1 MAIDG
6 GCIFDLFGENERNIS
21 QRRMMIMKKVM
32 VLAIVLMFSAGAA
45 MAYPENA
52 VQNQASEHAQ
62 AMKEKAAEKQQA
74 AEEKAQEM
82 QEKATEKQEA
92 AQQKALEKKEKAAEK
107 QEAAQEK
114 AQEKQEKALMKK
126 EKAKEKTKSAPK
138 KGGAMLM
145 GC

>member
-1 MAIDG
+1 MTIDG
-6 GCIFDLFGENERNIS
+6 GCIFDLFRENERNIS

-52 VQNQASEHAQ
+52 VKNQASEQGQEMQKQ
-62 AMKEKAAEKQQA
+62 AEEKQQA
-74 AEEKAQEM
+74 AQEKAQEM
-82 QEKATEKQEA
+82 Q
-92 AQQKALEKKEKAAEK
+92 EKAAEK

-114 AQEKQEKALMKK
+114 AQEKQEEALKME
-126 EKAKEKTKSAPK
+126 EKAKEETKSAPK

>member
-1 MAIDG
+1 MAIDD
-6 GCIFDLFGENERNIS
+6 GCFLDLFRENERNIS

-62 AMKEKAAEKQQA
+62 AMKEKAAEKQ
-74 AEEKAQEM
+74 
-82 QEKATEKQEA
+82 EA

-126 EKAKEKTKSAPK
+126 EKAKGKTKSAPK